1 MKKGLLIAGG
11 ALVLAVIVLASL
23 FRGDDDGAEVYV
35 QAVEKRDIARIV
47 KASGAIDPRVK
58 VVISPRVTGEIE
70 ELYVHEG
77 DQIEAGELFAQLDQE
92 LIQATLDRAEAGLAS
107 AQAQASQAS
116 VRLENEKLTESRVQ
130 RLHEERILSQ
140 DQLDQAVLARRSA
153 ELELEQ
159 SRHAVAQARA
169 EVDRAREDL
178 LRTTLRAPLS
188 GRVTELTAKE
198 GEVVIAGTTNLPG
211 SSIGTIADL
220 SEILAE
226 VEVDET
232 DVIYVEVGQ
241 EATVTVDAVPDHEY
255 RAQVV
260 EVGSSGFHP
269 ETQPDLTYFR
279 VKLLL
284 AEPDERLKP
293 GMSARAEI
301 STARKAN
308 TLVVPI
314 QAVVRRLPAGA
325 EDADEEDER
334 DVVFVVE
341 DGKALQRPVDVG
353 LTDTTHAEILSGV
366 EAGERVVT
374 GPYRELRDLRH
385 EDTVL
390 PQEEPGE
397 EAAGDDDDGD
407 GEGPTDGDET

>member
-1 MKKGLLIAGG
+1 MKKGFLIAGG
-11 ALVLAVIVLASL
+11 ALLLAVIVIASL
-23 FRGDDDGAEVYV
+23 FRGGDEGAEVYV
-35 QAVEKRDIARIV
+35 HEVERRDIARIV
-47 KASGAIDPRVK
+47 KASGTIDPRVK

-70 ELYVHEG
+70 ELYVQEG
-77 DQIEAGELFAQLDQE
+77 QQIEAGELFAQLDQE
-92 LIQATLDRAEAGLAS
+92 LFQAALDRAEAAFES
-107 AQAQASQAS
+107 ARAQAAQAS
-116 VRLENEKLTESRVQ
+116 VRLENEELTESRVQ
-130 RLHEERILSQ
+130 RLHQEQILSQ
-140 DQLDQAVLARRSA
+140 DQLDQAVLERRSA
-153 ELELEQ
+153 ELDVEQ
-159 SRHAVAQARA
+159 ARQAVAQARA

-178 LRTTLRAPLS
+178 RRTTLRAPLS
-188 GRVTELTAKE
+188 GRITELTAKE

-232 DVIYVEVGQ
+232 DIIYVEIGQ
-241 EATVTVDAVPDHEY
+241 EAKVTVDAIPDRDH
-255 RAQVV
+255 RARVV

-284 AEPDERLKP
+284 EEPDAQLKP

-301 STARKAN
+301 STARKAD

-314 QAVVRRLPAGA
+314 QAVVRRAPVDA

-334 DVVFVVE
+334 DVVFVVAN
-341 DGKALQRPVDVG
+341 DKALQRPVDVG

-366 EAGERVVT
+366 DAGQRVVT

-385 EDTVL
+385 EDTVQ

-397 EAAGDDDDGD
+397 GTENEEESA
-407 GEGPTDGDET
+407 EEETS

>member
-1 MKKGLLIAGG
+1 MKKGFLIAGG
-11 ALVLAVIVLASL
+11 ALVLAVIVIASL
-23 FRGDDDGAEVYV
+23 LRGGDEGAEVYV
-35 QAVEKRDIARIV
+35 HDVERRDISRIV

-70 ELYVHEG
+70 KLYVNEG
-77 DQIEAGELFAQLDQE
+77 QQIEAGELFAQLDQE
-92 LIQATLDRAEAGLAS
+92 LFRAALDRAEAALQSALA
-107 AQAQASQAS
+107 QTSQAS
-116 VRLENEKLTESRVQ
+116 VRLENEELTESRVQ
-130 RLHEERILSQ
+130 RLHQEQILSQ
-140 DQLDQAVLARRSA
+140 DQLDQALLARRSA
-153 ELELEQ
+153 ELDLEQ
-159 SRHAVAQARA
+159 SQQAIAQARA

-178 LRTTLRAPLS
+178 RRTTLRAPLS

-232 DVIYVEVGQ
+232 DVIYVEMGQ
-241 EATVTVDAVPDHEY
+241 EAQVTVDAIPDHDY
-255 RAQVV
+255 RARVV

-284 AEPDERLKP
+284 EEPDAQLKP

-301 STARKAN
+301 STARKAD

-314 QAVVRRLPAGA
+314 QAVVRRAPADA
-325 EDADEEDER
+325 EDADTEDER

-341 DGKALQRPVDVG
+341 NGEVLQRSVDVG

-366 EAGERVVT
+366 DAGQRVVT

-385 EDTVL
+385 EDTVQ

-397 EAAGDDDDGD
+397 ETGEGADDEEATD
-407 GEGPTDGDET
+407 GEEA

>member
-1 MKKGLLIAGG
+1 MKKGLIIAGG
-11 ALVLAVIVLASL
+11 ALVLAVIVIASL
-23 FRGDDDGAEVYV
+23 FRGGDEGAEVYV
-35 QAVEKRDIARIV
+35 QEVERRDIARIV

-70 ELYVHEG
+70 KLYVQEG
-77 DQIEAGELFAQLDQE
+77 QQIEAEELFAQLDQE
-92 LIQATLDRAEAGLAS
+92 LFRAALDRAEAALQS
-107 AQAQASQAS
+107 AQAQTSQAS
-116 VRLENEKLTESRVQ
+116 IRLENEELTESRVQ
-130 RLHEERILSQ
+130 RLHQEQILSQ

-153 ELELEQ
+153 ELDLEQ
-159 SRHAVAQARA
+159 ARQAVAQARA
-169 EVDRAREDL
+169 EVDRAQEDL
-178 LRTTLRAPLS
+178 RRTTLRAPLS

-211 SSIGTIADL
+211 SSIGTLADL

-232 DVIYVEVGQ
+232 DVIYVEIGQ
-241 EATVTVDAVPDHEY
+241 EAKVTVDAVPDRDY
-255 RAQVV
+255 RARVV

-284 AEPDERLKP
+284 AEPDAQLKP

-301 STARKAN
+301 STARKAD

-314 QAVVRRLPAGA
+314 QAVVRRPPVDA
-325 EDADEEDER
+325 EDADEEDEG

-341 DGKALQRPVDVG
+341 NDKALQRPVDVG

-366 EAGERVVT
+366 EEGERVVI

-385 EDTVL
+385 EGTVQ

-397 EAAGDDDDGD
+397 EAEDGASEED
-407 GEGPTDGDET
+407 MTDGDEA

>member
-11 ALVLAVIVLASL
+11 AVVLAAIVIAS
-23 FRGDDDGAEVYV
+23 FMRGGDEGSKVYMR
-35 QAVEKRDIARIV
+35 AVERRDIARIV
-47 KASGAIDPRVK
+47 KASGVIDPRIK

-70 ELYVHEG
+70 KLYVQEG
-77 DQIEAGELFAQLDQE
+77 QQIESGELFAQLDQE
-92 LIQATLDRAEAGLAS
+92 LFQAALDRAEAALQS
-107 AQAQASQAS
+107 AQAQAAQAG
-116 VRLENEKLTESRVQ
+116 VRLENEHLTESRVQ
-130 RLHEERILSQ
+130 RLHEEQILSR

-153 ELELEQ
+153 ELDLEQ
-159 SRHAVAQARA
+159 ARQAVAQARA
-169 EVDRAREDL
+169 DVDRAREDL
-178 LRTTLRAPLS
+178 RRTTLRAPLS
-188 GRVTELTAKE
+188 GRVTELSAKE

-226 VEVDET
+226 VEADET
-232 DVIYVEVGQ
+232 DVIYVELEQ
-241 EATVTVDAVPDHEY
+241 EATVAVDAVPDSDY
-255 RAQVV
+255 RARVV

-269 ETQPDLTYFR
+269 QTQPDLTYFK

-284 AEPDERLKP
+284 EKPDAQLKP

-301 STARKAN
+301 STARKAD

-314 QAVVRRLPAGA
+314 QAVVRRAPAGT

-341 DGKALQRPVDVG
+341 DDKVVQRPVDVG
-353 LTDTTHAEILSGV
+353 LTDATHAEILSGL

-374 GPYRELRDLRH
+374 GPYRELRDLRDD
-385 EDTVL
+385 DTVQA
-390 PQEEPGE
+390 QEEPGDE
-397 EAAGDDDDGD
+397 
-407 GEGPTDGDET
+407 TDGDEEDGEGETDEDGA

>member
-1 MKKGLLIAGG
+1 MKKGFLIAGG
-11 ALVLAVIVLASL
+11 ALVLAVIVIASL
-23 FRGDDDGAEVYV
+23 FRGGDEGAEVYV
-35 QAVEKRDIARIV
+35 HDVERRDIARIV

-58 VVISPRVTGEIE
+58 VIISPRVTGEIE
-70 ELYVHEG
+70 KLYVQEG
-77 DQIEAGELFAQLDQE
+77 QQIEAGELFAQLDQE
-92 LIQATLDRAEAGLAS
+92 LFRAALDRAEAAFES
-107 AQAQASQAS
+107 ARAQASQAG
-116 VRLENEKLTESRVQ
+116 VRLENEELTESRVQ
-130 RLHEERILSQ
+130 RLHQEQILSQ
-140 DQLDQAVLARRSA
+140 DQLDQAVLERRSA
-153 ELELEQ
+153 ELDLAQ
-159 SRHAVAQARA
+159 AQQAVAQARA

-178 LRTTLRAPLS
+178 RRTTLRAPLS

-211 SSIGTIADL
+211 SSIGTLADL

-232 DVIYVEVGQ
+232 DVIYVEIGQ
-241 EATVTVDAVPDHEY
+241 EAKVTVDAVPDRDY
-255 RAQVV
+255 RARVV

-284 AEPDERLKP
+284 EEPDAQLKP

-301 STARKAN
+301 STARKAD

-314 QAVVRRLPAGA
+314 QAVVRRAPVDA
-325 EDADEEDER
+325 EDAEEEDER
-334 DVVFVVE
+334 DVVFVVQNGE
-341 DGKALQRPVDVG
+341 VLQRSVDVG

-366 EAGERVVT
+366 DAGQRVVT

-385 EDTVL
+385 EETVQ

-397 EAAGDDDDGD
+397 GTENEEASA
-407 GEGPTDGDET
+407 EEETS

>member
-1 MKKGLLIAGG
+1 MKKGFLIAGG
-11 ALVLAVIVLASL
+11 ALVLAVIVIASL
-23 FRGDDDGAEVYV
+23 FRGGDEGAEVYV
-35 QAVEKRDIARIV
+35 NDVERRDIARIV

-58 VVISPRVTGEIE
+58 VIISPRVTGEIE
-70 ELYVHEG
+70 KLYVQEG
-77 DQIEAGELFAQLDQE
+77 QQIEAGELFAQLDQE
-92 LIQATLDRAEAGLAS
+92 LFRAALDRAEAAFES

-116 VRLENEKLTESRVQ
+116 VRLENEELTESRVQ
-130 RLHEERILSQ
+130 RLHQEQILSQ
-140 DQLDQAVLARRSA
+140 DQLDQAVLERRSA
-153 ELELEQ
+153 ELDVEQ
-159 SRHAVAQARA
+159 ARQAVAQARA

-178 LRTTLRAPLS
+178 RRTTLRAPLS

-211 SSIGTIADL
+211 SSIGTLADL

-232 DVIYVEVGQ
+232 DVIYVEIGQ
-241 EATVTVDAVPDHEY
+241 EAKVTVDAVPDRDY
-255 RAQVV
+255 RARVV

-284 AEPDERLKP
+284 EEPDAQLKP

-301 STARKAN
+301 STARKAD

-314 QAVVRRLPAGA
+314 QAVVRRAPVDT

-341 DGKALQRPVDVG
+341 NDEVLQRSVDVG

-366 EAGERVVT
+366 DAGQRVVT
-374 GPYRELRDLRH
+374 GPYRQLRDLRH
-385 EDTVL
+385 EDTVQ

-397 EAAGDDDDGD
+397 GTENEEESA
-407 GEGPTDGDET
+407 EEETS